1 MSTHKNNHFEILRKD
16 ESGLA
21 ARAGVLKTW
30 RGDVLTPVFMP
41 VGTCATVKAQTSRDL
56 KQAGAQIILA
66 NTYHLFI
73 RPGHELIR
81 EAGGLHEFMRW
92 DRPILTDSGGYQV
105 FSLSG
110 TRKIT
115 DEKVV
120 FKSFKDGAKMEFT
133 PEKVIRIQQAF
144 GSTIMMVLDECVKYP
159 ETEKKAEIAVER
171 TFRWAKRSY
180 DEYLRIMEETA
191 GAHRDM
197 VFGIVQGSTY
207 KNLRKRSAEQIT
219 SIPFHGYAIGGLSVG
234 EPNELMYEMLDYMK
248 GFMPEEKPRYLMGV
262 GEVNDIVEGIK
273 NGVDMFDCVIP
284 TRLGRHGVLMT
295 PYNKLLIKNACY
307 RKDFTPPMANCSCY
321 TCTNFTRAY
330 LHHLFRSEE
339 ILSPILN
346 SIHNVHFLIRLA
358 ALCREAILEG
368 RYGEFYADY
377 KTGGL
382 ARYQF

>member
-1 MSTHKNNHFEILRKD
+1 MSVHKNDHFEILKKD
-16 ESGLA
+16 NKGLG

-30 RGDVLTPVFMP
+30 RGDIKTPVFMP
-41 VGTCATVKAQTSRDL
+41 VGTCATVKAQTTRDL
-56 KQAGAQIILA
+56 KHAGAQIILA

-81 EAGGLHEFMRW
+81 DAGGLHEFMKW

-120 FKSFKDGAKMEFT
+120 FKSFKDGAKMEFS

-180 DEYLRIMEETA
+180 AEYLKIMEETG
-191 GAHRDM
+191 GAHKDM

-207 KNLRKRSAEQIT
+207 QDLRKRSVEQIT

-234 EPNELMYEMLDYMK
+234 EPNELMYDMLEYLKDL
-248 GFMPEEKPRYLMGV
+248 MPQEKPRYLMGV
-262 GEVNDIVEGIK
+262 GEVEDIIEGIK

-295 PYNKLLIKNACY
+295 PYGKILIKNAAF
-307 RKDFTPPMANCSCY
+307 RKDFTPPMSNCSCY
-321 TCTNFTRAY
+321 TCSNFTRAY

-368 RYGEFYADY
+368 RYTEFYADY
-377 KTGGL
+377 KNGNL
-382 ARYQF
+382 VKYQF

>member
-1 MSTHKNNHFEILRKD
+1 MSTHKNNHFEILRKA
-16 ESGLA
+16 ENGIA

-30 RGDVLTPVFMP
+30 RGDIQTPVFMP

-56 KQAGAQIILA
+56 KLAGAQIILA

-180 DEYLRIMEETA
+180 DEYLKIMEETE
-191 GAHRDM
+191 GGHKDM

-207 KNLRKRSAEQIT
+207 RNLRKRSAEQIT

-234 EPNELMYEMLDYMK
+234 EPNEMMYEMLDYMK
-248 GFMPEEKPRYLMGV
+248 EFMPVEKPRYLMGV
-262 GEVNDIVEGIK
+262 GEVNDIIEGIK

-295 PYNKLLIKNACY
+295 PYAKLLIKNAGY

-321 TCTNFTRAY
+321 TCSNFTRAY

-346 SIHNVHFLIRLA
+346 SIHNVHFLIKLA

-368 RYGEFYADY
+368 RYGEFYSDY
-377 KTGGL
+377 KTGSL
-382 ARYQF
+382 TKYQF

>member
-1 MSTHKNNHFEILRKD
+1 MSIHKNNHFEILRKA
-16 ESGLA
+16 ENGIA

-30 RGDVLTPVFMP
+30 RGDILTPVFMP
-41 VGTCATVKAQTSRDL
+41 VGTCATVKAQTTRDL
-56 KQAGAQIILA
+56 KLAGAQIILA

-120 FKSFKDGAKMEFT
+120 FKSFKDGAKMEFS

-171 TFRWAKRSY
+171 TFRWAKRSF
-180 DEYLRIMEETA
+180 DEYLKIIEETE
-191 GAHRDM
+191 GGHKDM

-207 KNLRKRSAEQIT
+207 RNLRKRSAEQIT

-234 EPNELMYEMLDYMK
+234 EPNDMMYEMLDYMK
-248 GFMPEEKPRYLMGV
+248 DLMPVEKPRYLMGV
-262 GEVNDIVEGIK
+262 GEVNDIIEGIK

-295 PYNKLLIKNACY
+295 PYTKLLIKNAGY

-321 TCTNFTRAY
+321 TCSNFTRAY

-339 ILSPILN
+339 ILSSILN
-346 SIHNVHFLIRLA
+346 SIHNVHFLIKLA

-368 RYGEFYADY
+368 RYGEFYSDY
-377 KTGGL
+377 KTGNL
-382 ARYQF
+382 TKYQF

>member
-1 MSTHKNNHFEILRKD
+1 LRKA
-16 ESGLA
+16 ENGIA

-30 RGDVLTPVFMP
+30 RGDIQTPVFMP

-56 KQAGAQIILA
+56 KLAGAQIILA

-180 DEYLRIMEETA
+180 DEYLKIMEETE
-191 GAHRDM
+191 GGHKDM

-207 KNLRKRSAEQIT
+207 RNLRKRSAEQIT

-234 EPNELMYEMLDYMK
+234 EPNEMMYEMLDYMK
-248 GFMPEEKPRYLMGV
+248 EFMPVEKPRYLMGV
-262 GEVNDIVEGIK
+262 GEVNDIIEGIK

-295 PYNKLLIKNACY
+295 PYAKLLIKNAGY

-321 TCTNFTRAY
+321 TCSNFTRAY

-346 SIHNVHFLIRLA
+346 SIHNVHFLIKLA

-368 RYGEFYADY
+368 RYGEFYSDY
-377 KTGGL
+377 KTGSL
-382 ARYQF
+382 TKYQF